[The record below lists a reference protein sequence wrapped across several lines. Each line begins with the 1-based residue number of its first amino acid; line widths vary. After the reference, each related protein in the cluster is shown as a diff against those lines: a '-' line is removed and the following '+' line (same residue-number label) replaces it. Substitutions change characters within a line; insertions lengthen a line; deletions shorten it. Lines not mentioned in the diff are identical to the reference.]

1 MRKDEIKNMPDSSCD
16 KTDFRGIPIPPKKL
30 MRRAILGAMNPV
42 NFLIGWCVISID
54 ATYVGEFLNLCMA
67 KKYAYRNLTAY
78 GKGDGRRVML
88 ACSAPVLRKL
98 ERDWNNSDPGS
109 NNRRKD
115 RRIFLERSIGIP
127 HIFYRYRHRYGI
139 FAGIIIMLT
148 IIYASCGFLWD
159 IRISG
164 NDNLSDIIIMRELN
178 AKGLCPGK
186 RISQL
191 DIDRIENAV
200 LLDSDDISWITINLN
215 GTVAHVQIREKNEQ
229 PPKKETKPSNLIA
242 SKNGEI
248 VSLEVFSGK
257 PVVKPG
263 DIVTKGDLL
272 VSGIYDSQ
280 SMGYRFRHSSG
291 AVYARTTQ
299 TFEIEIPF
307 RYQKKEYTGRII
319 SDNNLIFFS
328 NIIKLSENSGNLP
341 SKYDTIN
348 RTDVLTLV
356 RGKNLP
362 VILESTQ
369 YLEYVMTDAER
380 DATEASEL
388 AFRELEYRL
397 SEITENTYL
406 LNKSITVSADDSCF
420 RLTCRLMLIENIAD
434 MLEIDF
440 DFN

>member
-1 MRKDEIKNMPDSSCD
+1 MKKNEIKNISANSCNKINFQD
-16 KTDFRGIPIPPKKL
+16 IPVSPKKL
-30 MRRAILGAMNPV
+30 IRRAALGAINPV
-42 NFLIGWCVISID
+42 NFLTGWCVISID
-54 ATYVGEFLNLCMA
+54 AAYAGEFLNLCMA

-78 GKGDGRRVML
+78 GKRDERRVML
-88 ACSAPVLRKL
+88 ACSAPVLRKIKK
-98 ERDWNNSDPGS
+98 DWKNSDPDSVGS
-109 NNRRKD
+109 SKD

-127 HIFYRYRHRYGI
+127 HILYRYRHRYGI
-139 FAGIIIMLT
+139 FAGIIIMLA

-164 NDNLSDIIIMRELN
+164 NDNISDIIIMRELN
-178 AKGLCPGK
+178 SKGLCPGK
-186 RISQL
+186 KISQL
-191 DIDRIENAV
+191 DIDQIENAV

-215 GTVAHVQIREKNEQ
+215 GTVAHVQVREKNEQ

-299 TFEIEIPF
+299 AIEIEIPF
-307 RYQKKEYTGRII
+307 KYQKKEYTGRII

-348 RTDVLTLV
+348 KTDILTLV

-362 VILESTQ
+362 VIFESTQ
-369 YLEYVMTDAER
+369 YFEYVMTDAER
-380 DATEASEL
+380 SASEASEL

-406 LNKSITVSADDSCF
+406 LKKSITVSSDDNCF
-420 RLTCRLMLIENIAD
+420 RLTCQLMLVENIAD

>member
-1 MRKDEIKNMPDSSCD
+1 MRKDEIKNMPGSSCD

-88 ACSAPVLRKL
+88 ACSAPVLRKM
-98 ERDWNNSDPGS
+98 ERDWKNSDPDS

-139 FAGIIIMLT
+139 FAG
-148 IIYASCGFLWD
+148 
-159 IRISG
+159 
-164 NDNLSDIIIMRELN
+164 IIIMRELN

-356 RGKNLP
+356 KGKNLP
-362 VILESTQ
+362 VILESTR

-380 DATEASEL
+380 DVSEASEL